1 MWISESE
8 HAPAEFPKGLFS
20 LSSPTWIEGLS
31 GLIPIGSRPYWLVDS
46 TPSVLNRIYRGDKL
60 FMSSKKLRIV
70 PLGGLGEVGKN
81 MMAYEYGENIL
92 VVDTGIMFPENDM
105 LGIDYI
111 IPDFNY
117 LLDKQHLV
125 RGIIITHGHEDHTG
139 AIRHVIDLI
148 NAPIYATQ
156 LTRGLIE
163 IKLARSR
170 MLEKTTIHT
179 IHPGDQVNI
188 GPFKVEFFHVCHSIP
203 DGVGLGITTP
213 AGLIIHSGDY
223 KFDHTPVDGWPTDYA
238 KLGEFSGRGVLA
250 LLADSTNADK
260 PGWTP
265 SERVIDPAFD
275 QVFISAKGR
284 IIIASFAS
292 LISRIQQVVNA
303 ACRHGRKVAFF
314 GTSMIENVRIAR
326 KLGYLEIP
334 EELLLTA
341 EQALRMEPHQV
352 VLMSTGTQGEPSSI
366 LGRLS
371 TGTNRHFDIIPGD
384 TVVLSSHPIPGNE
397 ESVHRTINRLF
408 RRGANVIYEPI
419 APVHVSGHASQEEMK
434 LLLHLVK
441 PKYFI
446 PIHGELRHL
455 KQHAI
460 LAQDVGVHAENIVVV
475 ENGQVVEFENGK
487 MTLGERVPGGYVFVD
502 GSGVG
507 DVGPSVVR
515 EREALARDGIVV
527 ISLVLSKKSGR
538 LIEEPE
544 ILTRGFVYH
553 RDADELLNVA
563 RKRISDTVSRGN
575 GNLQTDIEQTIK
587 AFFYNETKRRPM
599 VFVTINRV

>member
-1 MWISESE
+1 MSNKK
-8 HAPAEFPKGLFS
+8 F
-20 LSSPTWIEGLS
+20 
-31 GLIPIGSRPYWLVDS
+31 
-46 TPSVLNRIYRGDKL
+46 RI
-60 FMSSKKLRIV
+60 I

-81 MMAYEYGENIL
+81 MIAYEYGENIL

-117 LLDKQHLV
+117 LLEKRHLV

-139 AIRHVIDLI
+139 AIRHVMEEID
-148 NAPIYATQ
+148 APIYATP
-156 LTRGLIE
+156 LTRGLLE
-163 IKLARSR
+163 VKLARGGILNRTS
-170 MLEKTTIHT
+170 IHT
-179 IHPGDQVNI
+179 VQAGDQVQI
-188 GPFKVEFFHVCHSIP
+188 GPFGVEFFHVCHSIP

-213 AGLIIHSGDY
+213 AGLVVHSGDY

-275 QVFISAKGR
+275 QVFSEAEGR

-292 LISRIQQVVNA
+292 LISRMQQVVNA
-303 ACRHGRKVAFF
+303 AQRHNRKVAFA
-314 GTSMIENVRIAR
+314 GTSMVENAKMAR
-326 KLGYLEIP
+326 KLGYLTIPDGLQVNIDKALKMDPSEI
-334 EELLLTA
+334 
-341 EQALRMEPHQV
+341 

-371 TGTNRHFDIIPGD
+371 TDTNRLFEIIPGD

-397 ESVHRTINRLF
+397 EGIYRTINRLF

-434 LLLHLVK
+434 LLLHLVN

-455 KQHAI
+455 KQHAA
-460 LAQDVGVHAENIVVV
+460 LAQEIGLSPESVTVI
-475 ENGQVVEFENGK
+475 ENGQVVEFEDGD
-487 MTLGERVPGGYVFVD
+487 MSLGERIPGGYVFVD
-502 GSGVG
+502 GSRVG
-507 DVGPSVVR
+507 EVGPSVVR

-527 ISLVLSKKSGR
+527 ISLMVEKNSGR

-544 ILTRGFVYH
+544 IITRGFVYK
-553 RDADELLNVA
+553 RDAEDLIAVA
-563 RKRISDTVSRGN
+563 RNRITETINRGN
-575 GNLQTDIEQTIK
+575 GNIQDDIEQSIK

-599 VFVTINRV
+599 VFVTINRL

>member
-1 MWISESE
+1 MSNKK
-8 HAPAEFPKGLFS
+8 F
-20 LSSPTWIEGLS
+20 
-31 GLIPIGSRPYWLVDS
+31 
-46 TPSVLNRIYRGDKL
+46 RI
-60 FMSSKKLRIV
+60 I

-81 MMAYEYGENIL
+81 MILYEYGDNIL

-117 LLDKQHLV
+117 LLEKRHLV

-139 AIRHVIDLI
+139 AIRHVMEEIQ
-148 NAPIYATQ
+148 APIYATS
-156 LTRGLIE
+156 LTRGLLE
-163 IKLARSR
+163 VKLARGG
-170 MLEKTTIHT
+170 MLNRTVLNTVKA
-179 IHPGDQVNI
+179 GDQVQI
-188 GPFKVEFFHVCHSIP
+188 GPFEVEFFHVCHSIP

-213 AGLIIHSGDY
+213 AGLVVHSGDY

-275 QVFISAKGR
+275 QVFSNAEGR

-292 LISRIQQVVNA
+292 LISRMQQVVNVA
-303 ACRHGRKVAFF
+303 QRHNRKVAFA
-314 GTSMIENVRIAR
+314 GTSMVENAKMAQ
-326 KLGYLEIP
+326 KLGYLTIP
-334 EELLLTA
+334 EGLQVNIDTA
-341 EQALRMEPHQV
+341 LKMNPAQV

-371 TGTNRHFDIIPGD
+371 TGTNRQFDIIPGD

-397 ESVHRTINRLF
+397 EGIYRTINRMF

-434 LLLHLVK
+434 LLIHLVK

-455 KQHAI
+455 KQHATI
-460 LAQDVGVHAENIVVV
+460 AQELGIAEENISVI
-475 ENGQVVEFENGK
+475 ENGQVVEFENGDLS
-487 MTLGERVPGGYVFVD
+487 LGDRVPGGYVFVD
-502 GSGVG
+502 GSRVG
-507 DVGPSVVR
+507 EVGPSVVR

-527 ISLVLSKKSGR
+527 ISLILEKSSGR

-544 ILTRGFVYH
+544 IITRGFVYK
-553 RDADELLNVA
+553 RDAKNLLADA
-563 RKRISDTVSRGN
+563 RNRISDTINRGN
-575 GNLQTDIEQTIK
+575 GNIQNDIEQSIR

-599 VFVTINRV
+599 VFVTINRL

>member
-1 MWISESE
+1 MSNKK
-8 HAPAEFPKGLFS
+8 F
-20 LSSPTWIEGLS
+20 
-31 GLIPIGSRPYWLVDS
+31 
-46 TPSVLNRIYRGDKL
+46 RI
-60 FMSSKKLRIV
+60 I

-81 MMAYEYGENIL
+81 MIAYEYGENIL

-117 LLDKQHLV
+117 LLEKRHLI
-125 RGIIITHGHEDHTG
+125 RGIVITHGHEDHTG
-139 AIRHVIDLI
+139 AIRHVMEEID
-148 NAPIYATQ
+148 APIYATP
-156 LTRGLIE
+156 LTRGLLE
-163 IKLARSR
+163 VKLARGGILGRTSIN
-170 MLEKTTIHT
+170 TVQA
-179 IHPGDQVNI
+179 GDQVQI
-188 GPFKVEFFHVCHSIP
+188 GPFGVEFFHVCHSIP

-213 AGLIIHSGDY
+213 AGLVVHSGDY

-260 PGWTP
+260 PGWTR

-275 QVFISAKGR
+275 QVFSDAEGR

-292 LISRIQQVVNA
+292 LISRMQQVVNA
-303 ACRHGRKVAFF
+303 AQRHNRKLAFA
-314 GTSMIENVRIAR
+314 GTSMVENAKMAR
-326 KLGYLEIP
+326 KLGYLTIP
-334 EELLLTA
+334 DGL
-341 EQALRMEPHQV
+341 QVNIDKALKMDPSKI

-371 TGTNRHFDIIPGD
+371 TDTNRLFEIIPGD

-397 ESVHRTINRLF
+397 EGIYRTINRLF

-455 KQHAI
+455 KQHAT
-460 LAQDVGVHAENIVVV
+460 LAQEVGLSPENITVI
-475 ENGQVVEFENGK
+475 ENGQVVEFENGE
-487 MTLGERVPGGYVFVD
+487 MSLGERVPGGYVFVD
-502 GSGVG
+502 GSRVG
-507 DVGPSVVR
+507 EVGPSVVR

-527 ISLVLSKKSGR
+527 ISLMVEKSSGR

-544 ILTRGFVYH
+544 IITRGFVYK
-553 RDADELLNVA
+553 RDAEDLIAVA
-563 RKRISDTVSRGN
+563 RNRITETINRGN
-575 GNLQTDIEQTIK
+575 GNIQDDIEQTMK

-599 VFVTINRV
+599 VFVTINRL